1 MTSNGGCRRHVE
13 PLKLRRWPRGRL
25 SFGTMRHWLS
35 CEMGIIGRKLPQESC
50 INSCCNR
57 FGYGK
62 KCKNQISLH
71 CVILILV
78 SIRVFL
84 PPATW
89 FLETL
94 RYLKLASDGAFTRAS
109 PCPGSFGSQ
118 TSPLRSLPRLILG
131 DGPMVFAP
139 WHHPISSHGWLFKK
153 SSPKRKRTV
162 ADRRHRTERLEL

>member
-78 SIRVFL
+78 SIRGF
-84 PPATW
+84 PAT
-89 FLETL
+89 
-94 RYLKLASDGAFTRAS
+94 SN
-109 PCPGSFGSQ
+109 
-118 TSPLRSLPRLILG
+118 
-131 DGPMVFAP
+131 MVFGDSSVSQVSQRRRLHTSVSMPRKLRVPNFASEVTSEVDP
-139 WHHPISSHGWLFKK
+139 RGWTHGFRPMASSHIIPWL
-153 SSPKRKRTV
+153 V
-162 ADRRHRTERLEL
+162 V